1 MATLSRNGL
10 KLFLKKQ
17 LIFCDENK
25 IRPIEINTSRPL
37 DYRRGYVRRVLRKEE
52 QVVYA
57 PTFREETLF
66 LSWLHANFVI
76 LRSMTLPIDDR

>member
-17 LIFCDENK
+17 LIFRDENK

-37 DYRRGYVRRVLRKEE
+37 DYLRRVLRKEE